1 MKIIKADLWNTQD
14 NIVFVTGNSFIKSNG
29 TLTMGKGAALELAKR
44 YPIMPIVFGE
54 IINNTCGHLGIYGI
68 ITSKPFRSSINDP
81 MKLFGVFQTKTD
93 FKQNSRIEYI
103 ENSTQFLKDFSEINK
118 FPNISCNFPGIGLG
132 KLDYESVY
140 ECIRTLP
147 DNISF
152 YIKDENR

>member
-1 MKIIKADLWNTQD
+1 MNIIKADLWNTQD
-14 NIVFVTGNSFIKSNG
+14 NIVFVTGNSFIKNNG

-54 IINNTCGHLGIYGI
+54 LVDNCCGHLGRYGVLTARPI
-68 ITSKPFRSSINDP
+68 RTGINDP
-81 MKLFGVFQTKTD
+81 ERTFGIFQTKTD
-93 FKQNSRIEYI
+93 FKQNARIEYI
-103 ENSTQFLKDFSEINK
+103 ENSSRKLLEFSEA
-118 FPNISCNFPGIGLG
+118 FSHPPISCNFPGIGLG

-152 YIKDENR
+152 YIKD